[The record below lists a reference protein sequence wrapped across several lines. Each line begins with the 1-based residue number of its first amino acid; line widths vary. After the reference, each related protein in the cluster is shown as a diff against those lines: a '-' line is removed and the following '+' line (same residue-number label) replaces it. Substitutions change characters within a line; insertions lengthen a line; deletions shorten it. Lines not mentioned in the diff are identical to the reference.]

1 MCTGANIYRCV
12 FVIYMCMPEINSYI
26 YELKYIVMAD
36 NSSKKMWLEQYCV
49 INVNGFVKR

>member
-1 MCTGANIYRCV
+1 MHTRNHVIRMCTGANIYRCV

-36 NSSKKMWLEQYCV
+36 NSSKKM
-49 INVNGFVKR
+49 